1 MFDAIRRIFK
11 RQKGNIFD
19 GVNSL
24 KESKIMPSPQLK
36 KVKAIGDSES
46 MIEGNLVS
54 ILSQN
59 LLDLREICEYII
71 DYRNRNEPIAL
82 DEAIQHLE
90 HMLERPEDYT
100 GSVEYRD
107 DDANV

>member
-11 RQKGNIFD
+11 GQKKNIFD
-19 GVNSL
+19 GVDSL
-24 KESKIMPSPQLK
+24 KEAKIMPSPQLK
-36 KVKAIGDSES
+36 KVRAIGDAGS

-54 ILSQN
+54 VLSQN

-71 DYRNRNEPIAL
+71 EYRNLDERLAL

-90 HMLERPEDYT
+90 HMLERPKEYSGT
-100 GSVEYRD
+100 VEYRD
-107 DDANV
+107 EDADV